1 MHALMSLFQVD
12 SSVHP
17 ETTQENKSDIKIETT
32 IEDEHVEIAGVIR
45 ESLNRLE
52 QDDPLLVEAVRE
64 RYLVPPSKEP
74 YNWGKGHRRSG
85 LELAGQYGQE
95 STVIVAR
102 MSHRKWRETKQQLFD
117 GLTWLCLAAA

>member
-32 IEDEHVEIAGVIR
+32 IEDEHVEIAGVIV
-45 ESLNRLE
+45 ESLNRLA

-64 RYLVPPSKEP
+64 RYLIKPSREP
-74 YNWGKGHRRSG
+74 YNWGKAGKAPEGRNLNGQFRQGSSKFIG
-85 LELAGQYGQE
+85 EL
-95 STVIVAR
+95 V
-102 MSHRKWRETKQQLFD
+102 
-117 GLTWLCLAAA
+117 